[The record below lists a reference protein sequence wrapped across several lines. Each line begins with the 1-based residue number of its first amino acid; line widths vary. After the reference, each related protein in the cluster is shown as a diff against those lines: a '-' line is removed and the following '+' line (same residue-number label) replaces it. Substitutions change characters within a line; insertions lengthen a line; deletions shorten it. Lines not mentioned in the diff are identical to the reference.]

1 MTLSLDTRQR
11 AMLAAMGVRVWQP
24 NAAVEPLVQP
34 DPTLR
39 AETPALPVVRS
50 VVRVA
55 QATASPSVTSS
66 PSAPAPTALV
76 LKALPEGLA
85 EMDWAALQNAASLC
99 QACSLC
105 ETRQRSVF
113 SNASALK
120 LMPRTDWLIITD
132 PPSEEEERK
141 GDMFVNT
148 EGELFDAMLLALGM
162 ARQATPDQLTAT
174 VVPVLKCRV
183 PAQRNPHAEELQQC
197 RAYLERQVALLQP
210 QVVVAMGRWAV
221 QSVLT
226 ATSADLASQPLGKLR
241 GQVHRFANTPVV
253 VTYHPQ
259 SLLRT
264 PLDKAKA
271 WADLCLAHSL
281 TRRS

>member
-1 MTLSLDTRQR
+1 MTLSLDARQR

-24 NAAVEPLVQP
+24 IPAVQALARVPQA
-34 DPTLR
+34 DPS
-39 AETPALPVVRS
+39 PVVP
-50 VVRVA
+50 
-55 QATASPSVTSS
+55 ASPVT
-66 PSAPAPTALV
+66 ADIA
-76 LKALPEGLA
+76 LKALPADLT
-85 EMDWAALQNAASLC
+85 EMDWAALQNAASEC
-99 QACSLC
+99 QACGLC

-113 SNASALK
+113 SNSVTLPASPSA
-120 LMPRTDWLIITD
+120 DWLIITD
-132 PPSEEEERK
+132 PPSEEEERR
-141 GDMFVNT
+141 GELFVNA
-148 EGELFDAMLLALGM
+148 EGELFDAMLQALGM
-162 ARQATPDQLTAT
+162 SRLATSGQLTAM

-183 PAQRNPHAEELQQC
+183 PDKRNPHAEELAQC

-210 QVVVAMGRWAV
+210 KVIVAMGRWAV
-221 QSVLT
+221 QSVLA

-241 GQVHRFANTPVV
+241 GQVHRFANTPLV

-281 TRRS
+281 TRRP

>member
-24 NAAVEPLVQP
+24 IPAVQAVA
-34 DPTLR
+34 R
-39 AETPALPVVRS
+39 ATQTAPSPAVP
-50 VVRVA
+50 A
-55 QATASPSVTSS
+55 ATATPNF
-66 PSAPAPTALV
+66 A
-76 LKALPEGLA
+76 LKALPAGLA

-99 QACSLC
+99 QACGLC

-113 SNASALK
+113 SNSVTLPAS
-120 LMPRTDWLIITD
+120 PSVDWLIVTD
-132 PPSEEEERK
+132 PPSEEEERR
-141 GDMFVNT
+141 GELFVNA
-148 EGELFDAMLLALGM
+148 EGELFDAMLQALGM
-162 ARQATPDQLTAT
+162 SRLATSGPLVAT

-183 PAQRNPHAEELQQC
+183 PAQRNPHSEELAQC

-210 QVVVAMGRWAV
+210 KVIVAMGRWAV
-221 QSVLT
+221 QSVLA

-271 WADLCLAHSL
+271 WADLCLAYSL
-281 TRRS
+281 TRRP

>member
-24 NAAVEPLVQP
+24 IPAVQALARVPQA
-34 DPTLR
+34 DPS
-39 AETPALPVVRS
+39 PVVP
-50 VVRVA
+50 
-55 QATASPSVTSS
+55 ASPVT
-66 PSAPAPTALV
+66 ADIA
-76 LKALPEGLA
+76 LKALPADLT
-85 EMDWAALQNAASLC
+85 EMDWAALQNAASEC
-99 QACSLC
+99 QACGLC

-113 SNASALK
+113 SNSVTLPPSPSA
-120 LMPRTDWLIITD
+120 DWLIITD
-132 PPSEEEERK
+132 PPSEEEERR
-141 GDMFVNT
+141 GELFVNA
-148 EGELFDAMLLALGM
+148 EGELFDAMLQALGM
-162 ARQATPDQLTAT
+162 SRLATSGQLTAM

-183 PAQRNPHAEELQQC
+183 PDKRNPHAEELAQC

-210 QVVVAMGRWAV
+210 KVIVAMGRWAV
-221 QSVLT
+221 QSVLA

-241 GQVHRFANTPVV
+241 GQVHRFANTPLV

-281 TRRS
+281 TRRP

>member
-1 MTLSLDTRQR
+1 MTLSMDARQR

-24 NAAVEPLVQP
+24 HAAVSPAVPFAPL
-34 DPTLR
+34 
-39 AETPALPVVRS
+39 A
-50 VVRVA
+50 
-55 QATASPSVTSS
+55 PSVAAPTVHT
-66 PSAPAPTALV
+66 PVTVAPTVVAPAAIAV
-76 LKALPEGLA
+76 ELKALPAGWA
-85 EMDWAALQNAASLC
+85 DMDWAALQNASSQC
-99 QACSLC
+99 QACNLC

-113 SNASALK
+113 SNATPLK
-120 LMPRTDWLIITD
+120 PAPSSDWLFITD

-141 GDMFVNT
+141 GDVLVNT

-162 ARQATPDQLTAT
+162 TRQAAPGQLSAT

-183 PAQRNPHAEELQQC
+183 PAQHNPLPEELQQC

-210 QVVVAMGRWAV
+210 QVIVAMGRWAV
-221 QSVLT
+221 QSVMT
-226 ATSADLASQPLGKLR
+226 ATSAELASQPLGKLR

-281 TRRS
+281 TRRP

>member
-24 NAAVEPLVQP
+24 IPAVQAVA
-34 DPTLR
+34 R
-39 AETPALPVVRS
+39 ATQTAPSPAVP
-50 VVRVA
+50 A
-55 QATASPSVTSS
+55 ATATPNF
-66 PSAPAPTALV
+66 A
-76 LKALPEGLA
+76 LKALPAGLA

-99 QACSLC
+99 QACGLC

-113 SNASALK
+113 SNSVTLPASPSA
-120 LMPRTDWLIITD
+120 DWLIITD
-132 PPSEEEERK
+132 PPSEEEERR
-141 GDMFVNT
+141 GELFVNA
-148 EGELFDAMLLALGM
+148 EGELFDAMLQALGM
-162 ARQATPDQLTAT
+162 SRLATSGPLVAT

-183 PAQRNPHAEELQQC
+183 PAQRNPHTEELQQC

-210 QVVVAMGRWAV
+210 QVIIAMGRWAV

-271 WADLCLAHSL
+271 WADLCLAYSL
-281 TRRS
+281 TRRP

>member
-1 MTLSLDTRQR
+1 
-11 AMLAAMGVRVWQP
+11 
-24 NAAVEPLVQP
+24 
-34 DPTLR
+34 
-39 AETPALPVVRS
+39 
-50 VVRVA
+50 
-55 QATASPSVTSS
+55 
-66 PSAPAPTALV
+66 
-76 LKALPEGLA
+76 
-85 EMDWAALQNAASLC
+85 
-99 QACSLC
+99 
-105 ETRQRSVF
+105 
-113 SNASALK
+113 
-120 LMPRTDWLIITD
+120 
-132 PPSEEEERK
+132 
-141 GDMFVNT
+141 
-148 EGELFDAMLLALGM
+148 M
-162 ARQATPDQLTAT
+162 ARQAAPGQLTAT

-241 GQVHRFANTPVV
+241 GQVHRFANTPLV

-281 TRRS
+281 TRLP

>member
-1 MTLSLDTRQR
+1 MTLSLDARQR

-24 NAAVEPLVQP
+24 
-34 DPTLR
+34 
-39 AETPALPVVRS
+39 TPAVQALARVPQTAPSLVVP
-50 VVRVA
+50 A
-55 QATASPSVTSS
+55 ATATPNF
-66 PSAPAPTALV
+66 A
-76 LKALPEGLA
+76 LKALPAGLA

-99 QACSLC
+99 QACGLC

-113 SNASALK
+113 SNSVTLPASPSA
-120 LMPRTDWLIITD
+120 DWLIITD
-132 PPSEEEERK
+132 PPSEEEERR
-141 GDMFVNT
+141 GELFVNA
-148 EGELFDAMLLALGM
+148 EGELFDAMLQALGM
-162 ARQATPDQLTAT
+162 SRLATSGPLVAT

-183 PAQRNPHAEELQQC
+183 PAQRNPHTEELQQC

-210 QVVVAMGRWAV
+210 QVIIAMGRWAV
-221 QSVLT
+221 QSVLA

-271 WADLCLAHSL
+271 WADLCLAYSL
-281 TRRS
+281 TRRP

>member
-1 MTLSLDTRQR
+1 MTLSLDARQR

-24 NAAVEPLVQP
+24 IPAVQALA
-34 DPTLR
+34 R
-39 AETPALPVVRS
+39 ATQTAPSPVVP
-50 VVRVA
+50 
-55 QATASPSVTSS
+55 ASPVTTDI
-66 PSAPAPTALV
+66 A
-76 LKALPEGLA
+76 LKALPVGLA

-99 QACSLC
+99 QACGLC

-113 SNASALK
+113 SNSVTLPAS
-120 LMPRTDWLIITD
+120 PSVDWLIVTD
-132 PPSEEEERK
+132 PPSEEEERR
-141 GDMFVNT
+141 GELFVNA
-148 EGELFDAMLLALGM
+148 EGELFDAMLQALGM
-162 ARQATPDQLTAT
+162 SRLATSGPLVAT

-183 PAQRNPHAEELQQC
+183 PAQRNPHTEELAQC

-210 QVVVAMGRWAV
+210 QVIIAMGRWAV
-221 QSVLT
+221 QSVLA
-226 ATSADLASQPLGKLR
+226 ATSADLALQPLGKLR

-271 WADLCLAHSL
+271 WADLCLAYSL
-281 TRRS
+281 TRRP

>member
-1 MTLSLDTRQR
+1 
-11 AMLAAMGVRVWQP
+11 
-24 NAAVEPLVQP
+24 
-34 DPTLR
+34 
-39 AETPALPVVRS
+39 
-50 VVRVA
+50 
-55 QATASPSVTSS
+55 
-66 PSAPAPTALV
+66 
-76 LKALPEGLA
+76 
-85 EMDWAALQNAASLC
+85 MDWAALQNAASLC
-99 QACSLC
+99 QACGLC

-113 SNASALK
+113 SNASQLK
-120 LMPRTDWLIITD
+120 LAPHPDWLIITD

-162 ARQATPDQLTAT
+162 ARQASPGQLTAT

-210 QVVVAMGRWAV
+210 QVIVALGRWAM

-281 TRRS
+281 TRRP

>member
-1 MTLSLDTRQR
+1 
-11 AMLAAMGVRVWQP
+11 MLASMGVRVWQP
-24 NAAVEPLVQP
+24 NAAVEPVVQP
-34 DPTLR
+34 DPMR
-39 AETPALPVVRS
+39 HAETPAPTVVRPLA
-50 VVRVA
+50 RVA
-55 QATASPSVTSS
+55 QAPA
-66 PSAPAPTALV
+66 APAPAAV
-76 LKALPEGLA
+76 ALKALPEGLA

-113 SNASALK
+113 CNTGPVKQAH
-120 LMPRTDWLIITD
+120 PTDWLIITD
-132 PPSEEEERK
+132 PPSVEEERK
-141 GDMFVNT
+141 GDVFVNT

-241 GQVHRFANTPVV
+241 GQVHRFANIPVV

-281 TRRS
+281 TRRP

>member
-39 AETPALPVVRS
+39 AETPAPPVVRP
-50 VVRVA
+50 VARAA
-55 QATASPSVTSS
+55 QAAA
-66 PSAPAPTALV
+66 APAPAPAALA
-76 LKALPEGLA
+76 LKALPDGLA

-197 RAYLERQVALLQP
+197 RAHLERQVALLQP

-241 GQVHRFANTPVV
+241 SQVHRFANTPVV

-281 TRRS
+281 TRRP

>member
-39 AETPALPVVRS
+39 AETPAPPVVRS

-55 QATASPSVTSS
+55 QATASPSVTAS
-66 PSAPAPTALV
+66 PSAPAPAAVL

-105 ETRQRSVF
+105 ETRQHSVF
-113 SNASALK
+113 SNASPLK
-120 LMPRTDWLIITD
+120 PPPSTDWLIITD
-132 PPSEEEERK
+132 PPSVEEERK
-141 GDMFVNT
+141 SDLFVNT

-162 ARQATPDQLTAT
+162 ARHAAPDQLTAS

-183 PAQRNPHAEELQQC
+183 PAQRNPHAEELKQC

-210 QVVVAMGRWAV
+210 QVIVAMGRWAV

-281 TRRS
+281 TRRP

>member
-1 MTLSLDTRQR
+1 MTLSLDARQR

-24 NAAVEPLVQP
+24 NAAAEAVVQHEPI
-34 DPTLR
+34 LR
-39 AETPALPVVRS
+39 AETPAPPVARPLA
-50 VVRVA
+50 RVP
-55 QATASPSVTSS
+55 QSATPPAVASS
-66 PSAPAPTALV
+66 TATTAV
-76 LKALPEGLA
+76 ALKALPEGLA
-85 EMDWAALQNAASLC
+85 EMDWASLQNAASQC
-99 QACSLC
+99 QACGLC

-113 SNASALK
+113 SNSVTLPPSPSA
-120 LMPRTDWLIITD
+120 DWLIVTD
-132 PPSEEEERK
+132 PPSEEEERM
-141 GDMFVNT
+141 DELFVNT

-162 ARQATPDQLTAT
+162 TRQAGAGQMVAT

-183 PAQRNPHAEELQQC
+183 PAQRNPHPEELSQC

-210 QVVVAMGRWAV
+210 QVIIAMGRWAV

-226 ATSADLASQPLGKLR
+226 ATSAELATQPLGKLR
-241 GQVHRFANTPVV
+241 GQVHRFANTPLV

-281 TRRS
+281 TRRP

>member
-24 NAAVEPLVQP
+24 IPAVQALA
-34 DPTLR
+34 R
-39 AETPALPVVRS
+39 APQTAPSPVVP
-50 VVRVA
+50 
-55 QATASPSVTSS
+55 ASPVTTDI
-66 PSAPAPTALV
+66 A
-76 LKALPEGLA
+76 LKALPVGLA
-85 EMDWAALQNAASLC
+85 EMDWVALQNAASLC
-99 QACSLC
+99 QACGLC

-113 SNASALK
+113 SNSVTLPASPSA
-120 LMPRTDWLIITD
+120 DWLIITD
-132 PPSEEEERK
+132 PPSEEEERR
-141 GDMFVNT
+141 GELFVNA
-148 EGELFDAMLLALGM
+148 EGELFDAMLQALGM
-162 ARQATPDQLTAT
+162 SRLATSGQLIAM

-183 PAQRNPHAEELQQC
+183 PDKRNPHTEELAQC

-210 QVVVAMGRWAV
+210 QVIIAMGRWAV
-221 QSVLT
+221 QSVLA

-271 WADLCLAHSL
+271 WADLCLAYSL
-281 TRRS
+281 TRRP

>member
-24 NAAVEPLVQP
+24 IPAVQALA
-34 DPTLR
+34 R
-39 AETPALPVVRS
+39 ASQTAPSPVVP
-50 VVRVA
+50 A
-55 QATASPSVTSS
+55 ATATPNI
-66 PSAPAPTALV
+66 A
-76 LKALPEGLA
+76 LKALPAGLA

-99 QACSLC
+99 QACGLC

-113 SNASALK
+113 SNSVTLPASPSA
-120 LMPRTDWLIITD
+120 DWLIITD
-132 PPSEEEERK
+132 PPSEEEERR
-141 GDMFVNT
+141 GELFVNA
-148 EGELFDAMLLALGM
+148 EGELFDAMLQALGM
-162 ARQATPDQLTAT
+162 SRLATSGPLVAT

-183 PAQRNPHAEELQQC
+183 PAQRNPHPEELQQC

-210 QVVVAMGRWAV
+210 QVIIAMGRWAV
-221 QSVLT
+221 QSVLA
-226 ATSADLASQPLGKLR
+226 ATSTDLASQPLGKLR

-271 WADLCLAHSL
+271 WADLCLAYSL
-281 TRRS
+281 TRRP

>member
-1 MTLSLDTRQR
+1 MTLSLDARQR

-24 NAAVEPLVQP
+24 NVAVEPLVQP
-34 DPTLR
+34 DTTLR
-39 AETPALPVVRS
+39 AEPPVVPVVRP
-50 VVRVA
+50 VARVA
-55 QATASPSVTSS
+55 QAAAAA
-66 PSAPAPTALV
+66 APAPAPATVA

-99 QACSLC
+99 QACGLC

-113 SNASALK
+113 SNASQVK
-120 LMPRTDWLIITD
+120 LAPHPDWLIITD

-162 ARQATPDQLTAT
+162 ARQASPGQLTAT

-210 QVVVAMGRWAV
+210 QVIVAMGRWAM

-281 TRRS
+281 TRRP

>member
-1 MTLSLDTRQR
+1 MTLSLDARQR

-24 NAAVEPLVQP
+24 
-34 DPTLR
+34 
-39 AETPALPVVRS
+39 TPAVQALARVPQADPSPVVPTS
-50 VVRVA
+50 PV
-55 QATASPSVTSS
+55 TADI
-66 PSAPAPTALV
+66 A
-76 LKALPEGLA
+76 LKALPADLA
-85 EMDWAALQNAASLC
+85 EMDWAALQNAASEC
-99 QACSLC
+99 QACGLC

-113 SNASALK
+113 SNSVTLPPSPSA
-120 LMPRTDWLIITD
+120 DWLIITD

-162 ARQATPDQLTAT
+162 SRLATSGQLTAM

-183 PAQRNPHAEELQQC
+183 PDKRNPHAEELAQC

-210 QVVVAMGRWAV
+210 KVIVAMGRWAV
-221 QSVLT
+221 QSVLA

-241 GQVHRFANTPVV
+241 GQVHRFANTPLV

-281 TRRS
+281 TRRP

>member
-1 MTLSLDTRQR
+1 MKLSLDTRLR

-24 NAAVEPLVQP
+24 VAAVS
-34 DPTLR
+34 
-39 AETPALPVVRS
+39 PA
-50 VVRVA
+50 A
-55 QATASPSVTSS
+55 ASS
-66 PSAPAPTALV
+66 PSTPAPTAPAPAAV
-76 LKALPEGLA
+76 ALKALPKGLA
-85 EMDWAALQNAASLC
+85 AMDWAALQNAASLC

-113 SNASALK
+113 SSPGTLK
-120 LMPRTDWLIITD
+120 QPPSTDWLIITD
-132 PPSEEEERK
+132 PPSVEEERM
-141 GDMFVNT
+141 GELFVNT

-162 ARQATPDQLTAT
+162 TRQAAAGQMVAT

-183 PAQRNPHAEELQQC
+183 PAQRNPHPEELQQC

-210 QVVVAMGRWAV
+210 QVIVAMGRWAV
-221 QSVLT
+221 LSVLT

-241 GQVHRFANTPVV
+241 GQVHRFANTPMV

-281 TRRS
+281 TRRP

>member
-39 AETPALPVVRS
+39 AETPAPPVVRP
-50 VVRVA
+50 VARVA
-55 QATASPSVTSS
+55 QAAA
-66 PSAPAPTALV
+66 APAPAPAAV
-76 LKALPEGLA
+76 ALKALPEGLA

-148 EGELFDAMLLALGM
+148 EGELFDAMLLAMGM